1 MNSIIASDSAY
12 REWLTELSRSYRSS
26 QIRAAVKVNEELLR
40 FYWKL
45 GHDIVERLPENKRGS
60 SFFERLSTDLQQILP
75 EIHSLSPRNLRYI
88 KKFYLVYNKIIKNVP
103 QLVANNTGSYIAAIE
118 HDIFQ
123 VPWGHHRYIIDKCY
137 HEPEKAL
144 FFVQKTVENG
154 WSRAMLLNFLDT
166 DLYSRQGKAIT
177 NFTKTLPEAT
187 SELAQQ
193 LTKDPYQFDFL
204 TISEQYQEKEL
215 KDALV
220 DNITKLLLE
229 LGTGFAFMGREYRML
244 AGKKEVFADL
254 LFYNTHLHC
263 YVVAEV
269 KVGDFEAAHLGQL
282 SAYVSIAD
290 ATMKRAGDNQTIGLL
305 ICKNKDNVFAQYA
318 LDGYR
323 QPLGISGY
331 DLSSAQITNALP
343 SIAEIEQRLR

>member
-1 MNSIIASDSAY
+1 MTSLISSDSAY
-12 REWLTELSRSYRSS
+12 REWLAELSKSYRSS

-40 FYWKL
+40 FYWRL

-60 SFFERLSTDLQQILP
+60 AFFDKLSTDLQQILP

-88 KKFYLVYNKIIKNVP
+88 KKFYLIYNKLIKNVP
-103 QLVANNTGSYIAAIE
+103 QLVANNASSYTASIE
-118 HDIFQ
+118 RDIFQ

-154 WSRAMLLNFLDT
+154 WSRSMLLNFLDT
-166 DLYSRQGKAIT
+166 NLYTRQGKAIT
-177 NFTKTLPEAT
+177 NFSRTLPEPH
-187 SELAQQ
+187 SELAQE

-204 TISEQYQEKEL
+204 TINERYKEKEL

-220 DNITKLLLE
+220 ANITKLLME
-229 LGTGFAFMGREYRML
+229 LGTGFAFMGKEYRL
-244 AGKKEVFADL
+244 TAGEKEIFADL

-269 KVGDFEAAHLGQL
+269 KVGEFEAAHLGQL

-290 ATMKRAGDNQTIGLL
+290 TTLKRPGDNQTIGLL
-305 ICKNKDNVFAQYA
+305 ICKTKDNVFARYA
-318 LDGYR
+318 LDAYK
-323 QPLGISGY
+323 QPLGISEY
-331 DLSSAQITNALP
+331 DLAAAQISRALP
-343 SIAEIEQRLR
+343 SIAEIEQGLR